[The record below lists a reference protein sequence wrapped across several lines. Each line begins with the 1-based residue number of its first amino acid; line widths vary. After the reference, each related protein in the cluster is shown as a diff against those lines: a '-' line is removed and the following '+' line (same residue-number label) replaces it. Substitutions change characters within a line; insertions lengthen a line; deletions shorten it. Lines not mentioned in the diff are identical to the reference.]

1 LTAAILAADI
11 AAAGTAN
18 VTVTNPAPTTG
29 PSASLALS
37 ITNENNPVPAISAL
51 DATHVTGGAAFTLTV
66 NGSNFEQKSVVNL
79 NGKAEATTFVSTTR
93 ISAAIPASDVAV
105 AGSVNV
111 TVTNPPP
118 GGGTSST
125 RAFFIDGYTVGGSS
139 IASVASSQ
147 PAMLQITVTPTAGG
161 FANPV
166 TFSISGLPSGVSTL
180 FNPVSVTPGV
190 QPGTTMLT
198 ITDGGAAASRAKSQA
213 GISGGV
219 APTLLFGVMV
229 LLAWLGFETRG
240 RSIPEMRHYATVG
253 LFVFMLIAGSVLG
266 GCALGVTSSPSS
278 QTSQLT
284 VTATSGTMTQTFGI
298 TLTVTK

>member
-1 LTAAILAADI
+1 
-11 AAAGTAN
+11 
-18 VTVTNPAPTTG
+18 
-29 PSASLALS
+29 
-37 ITNENNPVPAISAL
+37 
-51 DATHVTGGAAFTLTV
+51 VTGGAAFTLTV

-111 TVTNPPP
+111 TVTNPAP
-118 GGGTSST
+118 GGGTSSAL
-125 RAFFIDGYTVGGSS
+125 AFFVDGYTIGGSS
-139 IASVASSQ
+139 IASVASGQST
-147 PAMLQITVTPTAGG
+147 MLQITVTPTANG
-161 FANPV
+161 FSNPV
-166 TFSISGLPSGVSTL
+166 AFSISGLPSGVSAL
-180 FNPVSVTPGV
+180 FAPVSVTPG
-190 QPGTTMLT
+190 GKAATTMLT
-198 ITDGGAAASRAKSQA
+198 ISDGGVAASRVKSQA
-213 GISGGV
+213 GISGGGI